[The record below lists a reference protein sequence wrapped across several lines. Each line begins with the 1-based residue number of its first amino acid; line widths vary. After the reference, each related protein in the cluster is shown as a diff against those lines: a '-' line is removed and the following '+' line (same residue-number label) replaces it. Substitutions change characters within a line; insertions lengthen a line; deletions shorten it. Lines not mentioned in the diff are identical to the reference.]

1 MKINVGLRGKGH
13 MWRVDKQKKCRVD
26 RNNSVKENL
35 SHGKAKTADSQG
47 GRRGKATGDGEGGR
61 GVGRGEG
68 R

>member
-1 MKINVGLRGKGH
+1 

-61 GVGRGEG
+61 GVGRGEW